1 LTHSVPPSTSLES
14 ACIGQ
19 LTYVEKNVVDV
30 AEAMPEDKF
39 DFTPESL
46 NIPGSAYKG
55 VRTFAGQVK
64 HLATDNY
71 DMWSAITGDP
81 LPHGIK
87 DVNGPADLK
96 SKADI
101 MNYVKGSFA
110 LGRKAISMM
119 TAENALDQIPF
130 RGMKMT
136 RLELTFYALTHSM
149 DHYGQMVVYLRMA
162 GIVPGSVPM
171 KMSK

>member
-1 LTHSVPPSTSLES
+1 MKHLRSICFLLSLSFILGTIARGSSPSRTTAKLTHSVPPSTSLES

-81 LPHGIK
+81 LPLGIK
-87 DVNGPADLK
+87 DVNGPADL
-96 SKADI
+96 
-101 MNYVKGSFA
+101 
-110 LGRKAISMM
+110 
-119 TAENALDQIPF
+119 
-130 RGMKMT
+130 
-136 RLELTFYALTHSM
+136 
-149 DHYGQMVVYLRMA
+149 
-162 GIVPGSVPM
+162 
-171 KMSK
+171 